1 MGAMEL
7 SQRLDFGS
15 FEAVAPDPEDTF
27 AELASLVDDHFDITP
42 SPDTPLADT
51 GLTSLDRVELAIRIE
66 ERFGVRVDESV
77 YDACATAG
85 DLANYIEE
93 RAQ

>member
-15 FEAVAPDPEDTF
+15 FEAVAQDKEDTF
-27 AELASLVDDHFDITP
+27 DELASLVDDHFDLTP
-42 SPDTPLADT
+42 TPNTPLADT
-51 GLTSLDRVELAIRIE
+51 GLTSLDRIELAIRIE
-66 ERFGVRVDESV
+66 ERFGVRVDETV
-77 YDACATAG
+77 YEACTTAG

-93 RAQ
+93 QAQ